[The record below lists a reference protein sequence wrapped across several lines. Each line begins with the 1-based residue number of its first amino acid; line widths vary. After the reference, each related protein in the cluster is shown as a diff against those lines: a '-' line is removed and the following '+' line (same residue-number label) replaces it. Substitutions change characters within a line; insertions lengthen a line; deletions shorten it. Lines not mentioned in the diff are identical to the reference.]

1 MRVSRIGRREF
12 LSTAAIAQ
20 TSGPQSKRPN
30 FLFLIADDHAGYV
43 LGAAGNAK
51 AVTPNLDRLA
61 SEGTRFASH
70 FCNSPVCTPSRQSL
84 LTGLLPHAAG
94 VTRLATPLSEQRV
107 TLAKRFQEAGY
118 ETAVFG
124 KMHFNRPGAPGLHG
138 FATCFTEREINQGW
152 LRDVKPR
159 RIPSGIAVKPQ
170 WRPFKDPARI
180 WLNAEKLPYPRFDGE
195 MRSDYCVRQALD
207 WLDANRSKPFALWV
221 SLQEPHSPFDFPV
234 EYRDDFRPTDFPAP
248 AVGPEDAWQIPL
260 IFRDL
265 SNEDKSGIIAAYYTS
280 VKFLDYNLGRVL
292 NRLRD
297 LKLDGNTMVVYLA
310 DHGYSLGQHGRFE
323 KHCGYDPALHVPLIF
338 RWPGRIRQG
347 VVQNLTEHVDVPAT
361 ITDMMDLKPLPGAHG
376 RTLRPYL
383 TGRTPGG
390 RDVVFSE
397 YLENE
402 EVFARTK
409 RWKYI
414 YCSGQRKRGD
424 GYETDNPAPGRY
436 QRLYDLM
443 TDPNE
448 MRDVAGRYPE
458 VVSRLQSA
466 IVERYRST
474 HPEAGNEPSLA
485 STEAALD
492 FYVRPRDV

>member
-1 MRVSRIGRREF
+1 MIGRREF
-12 LSTAAIAQ
+12 LSAAAVAAQ
-20 TSGPQSKRPN
+20 PSRAQSKRPN

-43 LGAAGNAK
+43 LGAAGNRK
-51 AVTPNLDRLA
+51 AVTPNLDALA
-61 SEGTRFASH
+61 AEGTRFASH

-94 VTRLATPLSEQRV
+94 VTRLATPLSDQKT

-118 ETAVFG
+118 ETGVFG
-124 KMHFNRPGAPGLHG
+124 KMHFNRAGEKGLHG
-138 FATCFTEREINQGW
+138 FETCLTEREINQGW

-159 RIPSGIAVKPQ
+159 DIPSDIAVKPQ

-180 WLNAEKLPYPRFDGE
+180 WLNAEKRPYPRYGGE
-195 MRSDYCVRQALD
+195 MRSDYCVRRALD
-207 WLDANRSKPFALWV
+207 WLDTNRSKPFAMWV

-234 EYRDDFRPTDFPAP
+234 EYRDHLSPSNFPAP
-248 AVGPEDAWQIPL
+248 AAGPEDAWQVPL

-265 SNEDKSGIIAAYYTS
+265 SNDEKSGIIAAYYTS
-280 VKFLDYNLGRVL
+280 AQFLDYNMGRVL

-297 LKLDGNTMVVYLA
+297 LKLDEDTMVVYLA

-323 KHCGYDPALHVPLIF
+323 KHCGFDPAMHVPLIF
-338 RWPGRIRQG
+338 RWPGKVRKG
-347 VVQNLTEHVDVPAT
+347 VVDNLTEHIDVPAT
-361 ITDMMDLKPLPGAHG
+361 ITDMMDLKPLPDAHG
-376 RTLRPYL
+376 RTLKPYL
-383 TGRTPGG
+383 TGRNAEV
-390 RDVVFSE
+390 RDTTFCE

-414 YCSGQRKRGD
+414 YCSGKRKRGD
-424 GYETDNPAPGRY
+424 GYETDNPTPGRY
-436 QRLYDLM
+436 RRLYELT

-448 MRDVAGRYPE
+448 LRDVAGRHPE
-458 VVSRLQSA
+458 VVKQLQNA
-466 IVERYRST
+466 ILDRFRKT
-474 HPEAGNEPSLA
+474 HPEAEKEPGQA
-485 STEAALD
+485 SKEDALD

>member
-1 MRVSRIGRREF
+1 MIGRRE
-12 LSTAAIAQ
+12 LLAAAAAVRPLRAQ
-20 TSGPQSKRPN
+20 PRRPN

-43 LGAAGNAK
+43 LGAAGNRRAS
-51 AVTPNLDRLA
+51 TPNLDRLA

-94 VTRLATPLSEQRV
+94 VTRLATQLSEESA

-124 KMHFNRPGAPGLHG
+124 KMHFNRPGREGLHG
-138 FATCFTEREINQGW
+138 FATCRTEREINEGW

-159 RIPSGIAVKPQ
+159 EIPSDIAVKPQ
-170 WRPFKDPARI
+170 WRPFRDPARI
-180 WLNAEKLPYPRFDGE
+180 WLNADKRPYPRFDGE
-195 MRSDYCVRQALD
+195 MRSDYCVRQSLD

-234 EYRDDFRPTDFPAP
+234 EYRDQLRTADFPAP
-248 AVGPEDAWQIPL
+248 AVGPEDAWQVPL

-265 SNEDKSGIIAAYYTS
+265 SNEEKSGIIAAYYTS
-280 VKFLDYNLGRVL
+280 TKFLDHNMGRVL

-297 LKLDGNTMVVYLA
+297 LKLDDNTMVVYLA

-323 KHCGYDPALHVPLIF
+323 KHCGFDPAMHVPLMF
-338 RWPGRIRQG
+338 RWPGKVRKG
-347 VVQNLTEHVDVPAT
+347 VVDNLTEHVDVPAT
-361 ITDMMDLKPLPGAHG
+361 ITDMMDLRPLPDAHG
-376 RTLRPYL
+376 RTLKPYL
-383 TGRTPGG
+383 TGRSAEV
-390 RDVVFSE
+390 RDTVFCE
-397 YLENE
+397 YPENE

-414 YCSGQRKRGD
+414 YCSGKRRRGD

-436 QRLYDLM
+436 QRLYDLIS
-443 TDPNE
+443 DPNE
-448 MRDVAGRYPE
+448 LRDVAGRHPD
-458 VVSRLQSA
+458 VVEQLQASILA
-466 IVERYRST
+466 RFRKT
-474 HPEAGNEPSLA
+474 HPETGKEPSQA
-485 STEAALD
+485 SKEDVLD
-492 FYVRPRDV
+492 FYVRPRDS